1 MVFCCTLIFKWPCFS
16 LYLYHLIVNRCCKD
30 LKKKKNELEL
40 WSLRQFSLFINMCI
54 VINVLFLGVLCISEH
69 VQYLNIKVYKILKI
83 QQIIDVLTK
92 PSKWKMPTFQKKIK
106 TEYFLFQ
113 KRCQPNKDTNNL
125 LKCTL
130 LM

>member
-1 MVFCCTLIFKWPCFS
+1 
-16 LYLYHLIVNRCCKD
+16 
-30 LKKKKNELEL
+30 
-40 WSLRQFSLFINMCI
+40 MCI

-130 LM
+130 LMYLTKILLMKQNTFKKDINDFRINVCVLVYI